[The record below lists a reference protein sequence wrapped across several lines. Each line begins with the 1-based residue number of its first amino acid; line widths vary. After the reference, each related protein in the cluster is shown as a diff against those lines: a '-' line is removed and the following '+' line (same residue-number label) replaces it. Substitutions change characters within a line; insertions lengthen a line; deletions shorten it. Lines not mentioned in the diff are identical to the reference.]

1 MKNILLISLL
11 SILILSCS
19 NQDNDLLVLINETPI
34 TGQDYPNDIYINYPI
49 CIEYYENK
57 LLIFLHKNE
66 NLIKI
71 LNADNGKEINVN
83 LTNWNIN
90 IFPGQELIIYFVEN
104 SKKNKKIPYMIKNKS
119 TSEVTNNVQEMYKEF
134 FYTSYFKLII
144 PFLLIISYFMSSISV
159 AIMSFVLYVIIRR
172 RIGKDFFSEIKR
184 KRLKKEDIMGLEH
197 VI

>member
-1 MKNILLISLL
+1 MLL
-11 SILILSCS
+11 SFSEL
-19 NQDNDLLVLINETPI
+19 DVLIYQGKVGGLFRER
-34 TGQDYPNDIYINYPI
+34 
-49 CIEYYENK
+49 
-57 LLIFLHKNE
+57 KNE
-66 NLIKI
+66 RVATDIDSRNKSSSSSHEYDSVLSFQFIC
-71 LNADNGKEINVN
+71 DNGKEINVN

-90 IFPGQELIIYFVEN
+90 IFPVKSSLFILWKTQ
-104 SKKNKKIPYMIKNKS
+104 KKQNTIHDKNKS

>member
-1 MKNILLISLL
+1 
-11 SILILSCS
+11 
-19 NQDNDLLVLINETPI
+19 
-34 TGQDYPNDIYINYPI
+34 
-49 CIEYYENK
+49 
-57 LLIFLHKNE
+57 
-66 NLIKI
+66 
-71 LNADNGKEINVN
+71 
-83 LTNWNIN
+83 
-90 IFPGQELIIYFVEN
+90 
-104 SKKNKKIPYMIKNKS
+104 MIKNKS

-172 RIGKDFFSEIKR
+172 RRIGKDFFSEIKK

>member
-1 MKNILLISLL
+1 MLL
-11 SILILSCS
+11 SFSEL
-19 NQDNDLLVLINETPI
+19 DVLIYQGKVGGLFRER
-34 TGQDYPNDIYINYPI
+34 
-49 CIEYYENK
+49 
-57 LLIFLHKNE
+57 KNE
-66 NLIKI
+66 RVATDIDSRNKSSSSSHEYDSVLSFQFIC
-71 LNADNGKEINVN
+71 DNGKEINVN

-104 SKKNKKIPYMIKNKS
+104 SKKNKS

>member
-1 MKNILLISLL
+1 M
-11 SILILSCS
+11 
-19 NQDNDLLVLINETPI
+19 
-34 TGQDYPNDIYINYPI
+34 
-49 CIEYYENK
+49 
-57 LLIFLHKNE
+57 
-66 NLIKI
+66 
-71 LNADNGKEINVN
+71 
-83 LTNWNIN
+83 
-90 IFPGQELIIYFVEN
+90 EN

-172 RIGKDFFSEIKR
+172 RIGKDFFSEIKK

>member
-71 LNADNGKEINVN
+71 LNADNGKEINN
-83 LTNWNIN
+83 
-90 IFPGQELIIYFVEN
+90 
-104 SKKNKKIPYMIKNKS
+104 
-119 TSEVTNNVQEMYKEF
+119 
-134 FYTSYFKLII
+134 
-144 PFLLIISYFMSSISV
+144 
-159 AIMSFVLYVIIRR
+159 
-172 RIGKDFFSEIKR
+172 IGKIGNGPGEFVNPDYFGICDNQIYIYDFGR
-184 KRLKKEDIMGLEH
+184 KKLMKYD
-197 VI
+197 

>member
-1 MKNILLISLL
+1 
-11 SILILSCS
+11 
-19 NQDNDLLVLINETPI
+19 
-34 TGQDYPNDIYINYPI
+34 
-49 CIEYYENK
+49 
-57 LLIFLHKNE
+57 
-66 NLIKI
+66 
-71 LNADNGKEINVN
+71 KEINVN

-172 RIGKDFFSEIKR
+172 RIGKDFFSEIKM

>member
-1 MKNILLISLL
+1 MLL
-11 SILILSCS
+11 SFSEL
-19 NQDNDLLVLINETPI
+19 DVLIYQGKIGGLFRER
-34 TGQDYPNDIYINYPI
+34 
-49 CIEYYENK
+49 
-57 LLIFLHKNE
+57 KNE
-66 NLIKI
+66 RVATDIDSRNKSSSSSHEYDSVLSFQFIC
-71 LNADNGKEINVN
+71 DNGKEINVN

-172 RIGKDFFSEIKR
+172 RIGKDFFSEIKM